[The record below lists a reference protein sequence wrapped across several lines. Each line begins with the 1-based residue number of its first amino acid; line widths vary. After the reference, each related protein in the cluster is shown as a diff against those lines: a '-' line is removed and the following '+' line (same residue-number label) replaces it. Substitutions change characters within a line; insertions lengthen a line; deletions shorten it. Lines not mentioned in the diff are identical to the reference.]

1 MNEKNQK
8 LYEKL
13 KTVKAVDI
21 MSKFAITTKEETTIS
36 DLAHLMMRF
45 KISGVPVL
53 SHGGK
58 ICGIAT
64 ATDLFNL
71 MKKITNAI
79 DRGEDVG
86 SYYDM
91 KIDDIMTKDV
101 VTITKETTLLE
112 VMRIMVTKNIHT
124 LPVMVTSGD
133 EIIGIIGRRDILN
146 ACYAE
151 PKVKSE
157 KG

>member
-1 MNEKNQK
+1 MSDKNQK

-13 KTVKAVDI
+13 KTLKAIDI
-21 MSKFAITTKEETTIS
+21 MSKFAITTKEETTIA

-45 KISGVPVL
+45 RISGVPVL
-53 SHGGK
+53 SSGGK

-71 MKKITNAI
+71 MKKITDAV
-79 DRGEDVG
+79 DRGENAED
-86 SYYDM
+86 YYDM
-91 KIDDIMTKDV
+91 KIDEIMSKEI

-112 VMRIMVTKNIHT
+112 IMKIMVTKNIHT

-151 PKVKSE
+151 PKVRLDK
-157 KG
+157 K